1 MLTHSLIYFKFFLK
15 DLTGIEDVTVC
26 RDVLQRHSWDLEV
39 AVQDQLNIREGRPSM
54 YASNARPP
62 AVVNDHIAQ
71 QYFFTR
77 PRDDYNGGGIRGLFR
92 YLFSLVFNLCYNT
105 IYSIFSITLRLFRP
119 DPRRC
124 KLKITK
130 TRIKR
135 KNEIFKIFLF
145 TVLTDPIG
153 DVSSFITSYEEHYGD
168 IHPVFYQGTYAQ
180 AVNDAKQELRFLL
193 IYLHSESHSDSV
205 SFCREVLSDP
215 DVVTYINQNLLFWA
229 CSVNTGEG
237 YRVSQ
242 ALRESTYP
250 FLALIVF
257 REGRMTVVAR

>member
-1 MLTHSLIYFKFFLK
+1 MDDIGLGLGGMTSEQTEKVLQFQ

-54 YASNARPP
+54 YAANARAP

-105 IYSIFSITLRLFRP
+105 IASIFSITLRLFRP
-119 DPRRC
+119 DPRR
-124 KLKITK
+124 L
-130 TRIKR
+130 
-135 KNEIFKIFLF
+135 
-145 TVLTDPIG
+145 LTDPVG
-153 DVSSFITSYEEHYGD
+153 DVLSFVNSYEEHYGNV
-168 IHPVFYQGTYAQ
+168 HPVFYQGTYAQ

-193 IYLHSESHSDSV
+193 IYLHSFQKLKSS
-205 SFCREVLSDP
+205 LLDP
-215 DVVTYINQNLLFWA
+215 AKAFN
-229 CSVNTGEG
+229 
-237 YRVSQ
+237 
-242 ALRESTYP
+242 
-250 FLALIVF
+250 
-257 REGRMTVVAR
+257 